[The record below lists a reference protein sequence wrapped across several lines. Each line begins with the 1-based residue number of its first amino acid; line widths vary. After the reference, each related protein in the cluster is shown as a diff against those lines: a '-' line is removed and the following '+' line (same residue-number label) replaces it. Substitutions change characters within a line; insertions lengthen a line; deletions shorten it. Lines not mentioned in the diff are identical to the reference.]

1 MLNTVLRFVDYIEI
15 EKYVRITYLLSP
27 TFSVI
32 SLTQKYRIK
41 LKKTRPDH
49 FFFYYTSR
57 FFFYDNGMNSNK
69 SIIVNKSLKRL

>member
-41 LKKTRPDH
+41 LKKTRPDWGVNLK
-49 FFFYYTSR
+49 FFF
-57 FFFYDNGMNSNK
+57 FCNLLL
-69 SIIVNKSLKRL
+69 ILKQITL